1 MGANALFDLLPDFGA
16 RPARAEPAPSV
27 RPMRPMPEPAPAV
40 DVDALV
46 AAAVARAEA
55 DLSARLAAAHQAELE
70 AGRETHAGE
79 TKALLASLGDDLG
92 RTVASHLETLEGRV
106 TDLVGSQAARI
117 LGTLLADDLQQRALA
132 ALARTVRETI
142 GDAEAVRVRVSG
154 PLSLYETL
162 CEALGPRVGNLD
174 FVEAPGFDLMVTIED
189 AVFETRM
196 AEWSQAL
203 SEILS

>member
-16 RPARAEPAPSV
+16 RPARVEPASSA
-27 RPMRPMPEPAPAV
+27 RPMRPVPEPPPAV
-40 DVDALV
+40 DVDALI
-46 AAAVARAEA
+46 AAAVTRAEA
-55 DLSARLAAAHQAELE
+55 ELSARLGAAHQAERE
-70 AGRETHAGE
+70 AESEAHAAE

-92 RTVASHLETLEGRV
+92 RTIGAHLEALEGRV

-117 LGTLLADDLQQRALA
+117 LGTLLADDLQQRSLVALA
-132 ALARTVRETI
+132 STVRETI

-162 CEALGPRVGNLD
+162 REALGPRGKNLD
-174 FVEAPGFDLMVTIED
+174 FVEAPGFDLTVTIDD